1 MHSATKVSLF
11 IADYSKELRIG
22 ADINMKEKVEKA
34 IEFVERMKKIQKE
47 ARVVLRKAQEKMK
60 RQADT
65 RRKKA
70 KK

>member
-47 ARVVLRKAQEKMK
+47 ARVVLRKAQEKIK